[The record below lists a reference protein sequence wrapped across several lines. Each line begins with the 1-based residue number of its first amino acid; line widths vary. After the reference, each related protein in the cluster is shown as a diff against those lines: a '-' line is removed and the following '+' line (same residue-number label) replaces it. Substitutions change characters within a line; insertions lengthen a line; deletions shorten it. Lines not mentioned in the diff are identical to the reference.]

1 MLRAFEQ
8 GSGGVTKIA
17 SSGLDGKIV
26 IWDVGAGLESKM
38 SGMRI
43 HH

>member
-1 MLRAFEQ
+1 MLRAFER
-8 GSGGVTKIA
+8 GAGGVTKIA

-26 IWDVGAGLESKM
+26 IWEVDVGLESKM
-38 SGMRI
+38 AGMHV